1 MNALQEIK
9 GPAATHN
16 SSSTHLSHVSHLECL
31 QFLVVLQD
39 RHILPWH
46 ETMLLQVMSG
56 LRLGPDYIIVLEA
69 PSGPTGAAAPVY
81 EMANTIRLAC
91 PEPPYIA
98 AMALLMPCSG
108 IEMTVRGERRDERIA
123 VPHAACWKIS
133 AACEVQCDQS
143 EA

>member
-9 GPAATHN
+9 GPAATHD

-69 PSGPTGAAAPVY
+69 PRRPTSAAAPRY
-81 EMANTIRLAC
+81 RMANTMRRTA
-91 PEPPYIA
+91 PKPPYRA
-98 AMALLMPCSG
+98 SMALLIPCSST
-108 IEMTVRGERRDERIA
+108 EVTV
-123 VPHAACWKIS
+123 
-133 AACEVQCDQS
+133 
-143 EA
+143 

>member
-1 MNALQEIK
+1 
-9 GPAATHN
+9 
-16 SSSTHLSHVSHLECL
+16 
-31 QFLVVLQD
+31 
-39 RHILPWH
+39 
-46 ETMLLQVMSG
+46 MLLQVMSG